1 MLYIKD
7 NIVKD
12 SSLIVLDN
20 NGRKIYNPKHSDLV
34 SAGWTKVSNESS
46 TEEFFIKKTIYTT
59 SEEFEQL
66 DKTTYKDCLLFIQD
80 TEQIW
85 LNGKFYGASSSSE
98 LLEWEIL
105 L

>member
-20 NGRKIYNPKHSDLV
+20 NGRKIYNPKDSDLV
-34 SAGWTKVSNESS
+34 SAGWTKVSDESITS
-46 TEEFFIKKTIYTT
+46 EFFIKKTIYTT
-59 SEEFEQL
+59 SEEFNQL
-66 DKTTYKDCLLFIQD
+66 DKTVYKDCLLFIQD

-85 LNGKFYGASSSSE
+85 LNGKFYGMNPE

-105 L
+105 LS